1 MFFGHCHRTRFR
13 DSFCFASVFEMTVYL
28 LTYLP
33 HAVCVQSLS
42 LDGNQLTFLYTQA
55 FHGIGGLLSLAL
67 QNNNISFLEG
77 RSLFSNLNQLTTLSL
92 QRNQLPRIPAGT
104 FDGLVSL
111 TYIDLSRNKLRSL
124 PGAVLRRS
132 TKLRHVYLDDN
143 QLDMIDSCILA
154 PHHSLSAATTRT
166 LSVLGNPI
174 NCDCSLSWLQNYRSV
189 ALLPGLLGLGL
200 GLEAKFSGLGLEAFG
215 LGLGLGLGLV
225 FLALALFKA
234 KVKDFKRKQ
243 Y

>member
-1 MFFGHCHRTRFR
+1 M
-13 DSFCFASVFEMTVYL
+13 
-28 LTYLP
+28 
-33 HAVCVQSLS
+33 CVQSLS

-174 NCDCSLSWLQNYRSV
+174 NCDCTSSRPQCGHHAYSLSARQPHQLRLLTELASELQVCCASARVVRPWPWPCVS
-189 ALLPGLLGLGL
+189 
-200 GLEAKFSGLGLEAFG
+200 S
-215 LGLGLGLGLV
+215 LGLV
-225 FLALALFKA
+225 
-234 KVKDFKRKQ
+234 Q
-243 Y
+243 SQG